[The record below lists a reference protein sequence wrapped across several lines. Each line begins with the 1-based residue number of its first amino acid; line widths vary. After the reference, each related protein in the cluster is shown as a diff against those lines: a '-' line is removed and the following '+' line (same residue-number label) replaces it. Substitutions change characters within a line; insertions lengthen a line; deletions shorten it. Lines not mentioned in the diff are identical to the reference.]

1 MEDVPEPVEAL
12 KVGKT
17 RGEIEPSGESSGQG
31 VRGAAVPTVAAVKRK
46 AEDDAGGEEK
56 KAKVEES

>member
-1 MEDVPEPVEAL
+1 MPEPVEAL

-17 RGEIEPSGESSGQG
+17 RGEIEPSGDSAGQG

-46 AEDDAGGEEK
+46 AEEAAGGEEK
-56 KAKVEES
+56 KAKVEGS